1 MAARFA
7 GGAHALVAALLLGSA
22 AAATATADQAQ
33 PARIVASPYSVD
45 DYPQASLRRGES
57 GYARIAVT
65 VSPEGRPIGCS
76 VIVSTDYPDLDAR
89 SCAVMLKRGRFTP
102 AVNEKGQASYA
113 IYRQTVPWFTAD
125 TAQEMRATVGQ
136 YTVPNDIDIEVMVN
150 KLPAGLVPPVAV
162 IATAII
168 SPEGKLVDC
177 AAANGGAVPAGL
189 AKLACDQTNA
199 LVAFKPA
206 LDSAGTAVASVQQAK
221 VLFQTQTPAAA
232 K

>member
-1 MAARFA
+1 MAARLA
-7 GGAHALVAALLLGSA
+7 GWARALVAASLLGSA
-22 AAATATADQAQ
+22 TAATATGDQAQ

-65 VSPEGRPIGCS
+65 VSPEGKPIGCS

-150 KLPAGLVPPVAV
+150 KLPAGLVPGQPLARALPGLRAFVRCAV
-162 IATAII
+162 DIRNVDVGAASAAGVFRTAT
-168 SPEGKLVDC
+168 D
-177 AAANGGAVPAGL
+177 
-189 AKLACDQTNA
+189 TR
-199 LVAFKPA
+199 
-206 LDSAGTAVASVQQAK
+206 
-221 VLFQTQTPAAA
+221 PAATT
-232 K
+232 KTV